1 MKETELWARMDT
13 HLGRG
18 YSRVWSAE
26 HSLAELD
33 SRTVDQAL
41 AAGLSD
47 QAELE
52 VLAAGWRWWGDQ
64 SDAWFAVLHGEL
76 LARVP

>member
-41 AAGLSD
+41 AAGLP
-47 QAELE
+47 AKEIWRA
-52 VLAAGWRWWGDQ
+52 VWAALDLPIR
-64 SDAWFAVLHGEL
+64 E
-76 LARVP
+76 R

>member
-1 MKETELWARMDT
+1 MKETELWVRMDT

-33 SRTVDQAL
+33 GRTVDQAL
-41 AAGLSD
+41 AAGLS
-47 QAELE
+47 AKEIWRAVWAALELPVRE
-52 VLAAGWRWWGDQ
+52 R
-64 SDAWFAVLHGEL
+64 
-76 LARVP
+76 